1 MATTKR
7 SLVEQTLA
15 ELAAKAEINSRRAT
29 LLAADP
35 TYRRVDANMLH
46 ETYVCASATSEA
58 IHEMIHEVCDT
69 FDVSPSELGFLVLGS
84 AKKLN

>member
-35 TYRRVDANMLH
+35 AYHRVDANMLH
-46 ETYVCASATSEA
+46 ETYVCASTTTEA
-58 IHEMIHEVCDT
+58 IHEMIREVCDT
-69 FDVSPSELGFLVLGS
+69 FDVSPSELGFLVLDS